1 MRGEAERL
9 RNRQSATDPVNT
21 TLPAGQHPANSS
33 IGFDRQVQEAQRT
46 FGDQLQQL
54 EGEKISLM
62 KRLNMVLSEL
72 EKATHEKSDIASKL
86 RQQERL
92 ADELKQKLEE
102 ISSLKNVVNRNLQD
116 DLRHERNLNQKLRE
130 DLDRFEREKESLL
143 AKLKEEEELS

>member
-9 RNRQSATDPVNT
+9 RNRQSASDPVNT
-21 TLPAGQHPANSS
+21 TLPAGQQPANNS
-33 IGFDRQVQEAQRT
+33 IGHDRQVQEAQRT

-102 ISSLKNVVNRNLQD
+102 ISGLKNVVNRNL
-116 DLRHERNLNQKLRE
+116 
-130 DLDRFEREKESLL
+130 
-143 AKLKEEEELS
+143 